1 MTCAAPAVEIVGWSP
16 TPKAT
21 RARARAVAPKISAD
35 GQPREYLYAWN
46 RCGRKGQR
54 CIVTAR
60 GKMNSCRVQFA
71 DGFVMVTSRNAL
83 RKAGNS

>member
-1 MTCAAPAVEIVGWSP
+1 MPCAALAVEIAGQSL

-21 RARARAVAPKISAD
+21 RARARVVTPKTSTA
-35 GQPREYLYAWN
+35 GPPREYLYAWD

-60 GKMNSCRVQFA
+60 GKMNSCRIKFA
-71 DGFVMVTSRNAL
+71 DGFVMITSRNAI
-83 RKAGNS
+83 RKAT

>member
-1 MTCAAPAVEIVGWSP
+1 MCAAPAVEIVGWSW

-21 RARARAVAPKISAD
+21 RARARAAAQTTSTD
-35 GQPREYLYAWN
+35 GPPPVYLYAWN

-54 CIVTAR
+54 CLVTAR

-71 DGFVMVTSRNAL
+71 DGSVMVTSRNAL
-83 RKAGNS
+83 RRVRES